1 MKKCPFCAE
10 RIQDEAKVCRFC
22 GRDLA
27 APLVKTPTAPARRRL
42 LGLRGW
48 VIVACLALAVAVA
61 LAVVYRSTSGGATLP
76 TLSHEGR
83 SAPMSAQVLFQEYED
98 NEIAAD
104 VRYRGA
110 VLEVYGR
117 VMNTGVDNDGM
128 PYLVLGEFL
137 ENRVGVQ
144 AVFSTASKAALAPLT
159 KGQRVMVI
167 CRGGACKLIGNV
179 VLRNCEFGQVLE

>member
-10 RIQDEAKVCRFC
+10 DIQDEAKVCRFC

-27 APLVKTPTAPARRRL
+27 APLVETPTAPARRRS

-48 VIVACLALAVAVA
+48 VIVVCLALAVAVA
-61 LAVVYRSTSGGATLP
+61 LAVVYRSTRGGATLP
-76 TLSHEGR
+76 AISHEGR
-83 SAPMSAQVLFQEYED
+83 SAPTSAQVLFQEYED

-117 VMNTGVDNDGM
+117 VMNAGVDSDGM

-137 ENRVGVQ
+137 DNRVGVQ

-167 CRGGACKLIGNV
+167 CRGGARKLIGNV